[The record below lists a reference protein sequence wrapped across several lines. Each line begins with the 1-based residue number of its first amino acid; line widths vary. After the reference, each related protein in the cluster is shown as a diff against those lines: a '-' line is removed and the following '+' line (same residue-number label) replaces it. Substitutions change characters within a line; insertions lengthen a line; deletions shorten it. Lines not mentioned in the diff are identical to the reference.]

1 MHGRQRHIST
11 AGLVLEGGGF
21 RGLYTAGVLDVLME
35 EGIDAAFAHAVGVS
49 AGAAFGCN
57 IKSRQVGRA
66 IRYNKRFCADPRYA
80 SVANLIRT
88 GDLFSRDFAYGE
100 VPWVHDP
107 FDTAAFQASPLRFT
121 VVCTD
126 IDTGEPVYHDLPHG
140 DKLDVEW
147 IRASA
152 SIPALARPVELD
164 GRRLLDG
171 GVSDSIPFAWMLAQG
186 HERTVVIC
194 TQPASYRKQPN
205 GLMPLLRIVLREH
218 PQLVKLLENRH
229 ERYNAQL
236 DELASLEKQ
245 GRLLV
250 IRPSE
255 SVKAP
260 TLCKDADELERI
272 YRVGRADATANLE
285 RLRTYLR

>member
-1 MHGRQRHIST
+1 MTEQRQRPT

-35 EGIDAAFAHAVGVS
+35 HGVDFTHAVGVS

-57 IKSRQVGRA
+57 IKSRQIGRA

-80 SVANLIRT
+80 GIGNLIRT
-88 GDLFSRDFAYGE
+88 GDLFSHDFAYGE

-107 FDTAAFQASPLRFT
+107 FDAEAFRANPLRFT

-126 IDTGEPVYHDLPHG
+126 INAGAPVYHDLERG
-140 DKLDVEW
+140 DKEDIEW

-152 SIPALARPVELD
+152 SIPALARPVHLD
-164 GRRLLDG
+164 GLELLDG
-171 GVSDSIPFAWMLAQG
+171 GVADSIPFKWMLAQG
-186 HERTVVIC
+186 YERTVAIL
-194 TQPASYRKQPN
+194 TQPAGYRKTPN
-205 GLMPLLRIVLREH
+205 KLMPALRLVLRGYPALLELLR
-218 PQLVKLLENRH
+218 NRH
-229 ERYNAQL
+229 ERYNREL
-236 DELASLEKQ
+236 DELEALERE
-245 GRLLV
+245 GRLLA

-260 TLCKDADELERI
+260 TLCKDPDELERI
-272 YRVGRADATANLE
+272 YQIGRADAEENLE
-285 RLRTYLR
+285 RLRSYLL